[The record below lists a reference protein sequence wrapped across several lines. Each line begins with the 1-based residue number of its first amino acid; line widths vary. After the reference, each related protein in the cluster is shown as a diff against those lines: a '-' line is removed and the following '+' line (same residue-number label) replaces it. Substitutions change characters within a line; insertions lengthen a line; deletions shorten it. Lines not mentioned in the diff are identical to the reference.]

1 MGKFDKRLTG
11 EKEGERSIT
20 GKRRKFLPVT
30 DTKTERAQLTGL
42 ADKFLRER
50 CVRRQRRGGSGAMQ
64 GGWSGAHMGEIITKT
79 HPSLHQT
86 GLMTSLI

>member
-11 EKEGERSIT
+11 EKEGERNIT

-50 CVRRQRRGGSGAMQ
+50 CALG
-64 GGWSGAHMGEIITKT
+64 
-79 HPSLHQT
+79 
-86 GLMTSLI
+86 